1 MALLKSI
8 PPEVINMMKTLHII
22 VLVVALIVFFIAGFT
37 AAISVVLGAMCVSLG
52 IIFSA
57 PIAYKAKG
65 DMAASK
71 IVTDALKGEL
81 VKILTII
88 VTLAGIFIFI
98 TAIVPIFI
106 ILGLAIA
113 AIFSGIAISKVD
125 IK

>member
-8 PPEVINMMKTLHII
+8 PPEVIDMMKTLHII

-57 PIAYKAKG
+57 PIAYKAK
-65 DMAASK
+65 DDIAASK

-113 AIFSGIAISKVD
+113 EIFSGIAISKVD

>member
-8 PPEVINMMKTLHII
+8 PTEVIDMMKKLHII
-22 VLVVALIVFFIAGFT
+22 VLVVALIVFFISGF
-37 AAISVVLGAMCVSLG
+37 AAALSVILGALCVTLG
-52 IIFSA
+52 IIIPS

-65 DMAASK
+65 DVKASK

-81 VKILTII
+81 VKILTIV
-88 VTLAGIFIFI
+88 VTLAGLFIFI

-113 AIFSGIAISKVD
+113 AIFSGMAISKVD

>member
-8 PPEVINMMKTLHII
+8 PSEVIDMMKKLLII
-22 VLVVALIVFFIAGFT
+22 VMVVTLIVFFIAGFT
-37 AAISVVLGAMCVSLG
+37 AAISVVLGAMCVTLG

-65 DMAASK
+65 NVAASK
-71 IVTDALKGEL
+71 VVTDALKGEL
-81 VKILTII
+81 VKILTI
-88 VTLAGIFIFI
+88 VVSLAGIFIFI

-113 AIFSGIAISKVD
+113 AIFSGIAISKID

>member
-8 PPEVINMMKTLHII
+8 PSELFDMMKKLHII

-37 AAISVVLGAMCVSLG
+37 AAISVVLGAMCVTLG

-65 DMAASK
+65 AVAASK
-71 IVTDALKGEL
+71 VVTDALKGEL
-81 VKILTII
+81 VKILTI
-88 VTLAGIFIFI
+88 VVSLAGIFI

>member
-8 PPEVINMMKTLHII
+8 PTEVIDMMKKLHII
-22 VLVVALIVFFIAGFT
+22 ILIVALIVFFISGF
-37 AAISVVLGAMCVSLG
+37 AAALSVILGAFCVTLG
-52 IIFSA
+52 IIISS

-65 DMAASK
+65 DVKASK

-81 VKILTII
+81 VKILTIV
-88 VTLAGIFIFI
+88 VTLAGLFIFI

-113 AIFSGIAISKVD
+113 AIFSGMAISKVD

>member
-8 PPEVINMMKTLHII
+8 PSELFDMMKKLHII

-37 AAISVVLGAMCVSLG
+37 AAVSLVLGALCVTLG
-52 IIFSA
+52 ITLSA
-57 PIAYKAKG
+57 PIAYRAKG
-65 DMAASK
+65 EVTASK
-71 IVTDALKGEL
+71 VVTDALKGEL

-88 VTLAGIFIFI
+88 AFLAAIFIFI
-98 TAIVPIFI
+98 TAIVPMFL

-113 AIFSGIAISKVD
+113 AIFSGLAISKVD

>member
-8 PPEVINMMKTLHII
+8 PPEVIDMMKKLHII
-22 VLVVALIVFFIAGFT
+22 VLVVALIVFFIVGFT

-52 IIFSA
+52 IIFST

-65 DMAASK
+65 DISASK